1 MGSSLFPDY
10 TMEKNPYMK
19 LKFWQVFS
27 ATKKTSGEK
36 VSIFIFEKKLID
48 KKNEKE
54 KNIILTLLKKE
65 PEILH
70 KIKKHKNI
78 LKIIEPLAE
87 DSYNIGFI
95 TEYVNYN
102 LKDWIKNYKPSKFEI
117 KYIIYQ
123 LLTIIFSLHN
133 DYQLSHNNL
142 NTENIFIDENNF
154 IKISNLALS
163 TSLINNNNS
172 NNNITQINLE
182 NFCDLNFCAPELIL
196 NNDINNNSDN
206 YSLGLIFYFLI
217 KNCDENFLYLMDN
230 TFDAYKNS
238 YENLNIEKK
247 IKKFKDNVFEE
258 FLFNLI
264 NIKPEKRKNLNL
276 LQNSK
281 FFIESEENI
290 NNKLI
295 SLCLLSKM
303 DLLDL
308 SKNYELLKQLPNIIN
323 LYTTKEKEYLILPN
337 LLFFIKQEN
346 LINPIIPSIFILC
359 EQEKQKIIFSE
370 KIWPNFKFLF
380 NMKKLPG
387 TALYLILKKI
397 SFFIQNLGKDE
408 FNKHCI
414 PLICKALDCGVQKI
428 QETILEELPKILND
442 LDKNELKNNIYNK
455 LINILLQTKNI
466 KLKTNIMNCLQNLC
480 DYFDSYFINNK
491 FLDDIEKII
500 KAETTLST
508 CKNALILYEKIEPK
522 VNDKSVRSKIIP
534 SLLLMMCNGEIS
546 ESLFNK
552 GEKIIQEYIKKIKE
566 KRKEQ
571 FIKEINI
578 NLNFAEEIKENVVNN
593 IYSIKNNSNNNK
605 DNLVLPINNNDI
617 GMNSPLSMSKTKS
630 TLSGNISLIE
640 YNSSEDS
647 NLDII
652 DKNSKNNNNSSK
664 NNNILKKNK
673 NKTTEKKIETEV
685 KDIYKNN
692 QNDNLFANLL
702 GEDKNEESISN
713 DSNNIGKTQSKNILK
728 FVDKKEFLSSLELKQ
743 VEAKKNSEENN
754 IISDIINNKEKEEKI
769 VNIKSN
775 NLWEEIEGDDENND
789 NLNKFIKKKKKS
801 GSIKDKEKNKV
812 EKNDK
817 IKSNKKWDE
826 DEDDDNNDIIKEIQE
841 KNIEQKNDIVNT
853 ENKDTTDNKNNT
865 GHKKI
870 KKKKKKKKEKDKEKV
885 EDSNINTIKSNKE
898 KRASNINFESLL
910 DD

>member
-552 GEKIIQEYIKKIKE
+552 GEKIIDNITYYSFSLFFKSNSKIRKFFASDILIYTSFISNIKKSIGFRNFSE
-566 KRKEQ
+566 FYE
-571 FIKEINI
+571 IKEI
-578 NLNFAEEIKENVVNN
+578 
-593 IYSIKNNSNNNK
+593 
-605 DNLVLPINNNDI
+605 I
-617 GMNSPLSMSKTKS
+617 GE
-630 TLSGNISLIE
+630 GR
-640 YNSSEDS
+640 NSSVNMGIKKDTGECVT
-647 NLDII
+647 IKTI
-652 DKNSKNNNNSSK
+652 
-664 NNNILKKNK
+664 KKNED
-673 NKTTEKKIETEV
+673 TKKEEELVHYEIE
-685 KDIYKNN
+685 
-692 QNDNLFANLL
+692 
-702 GEDKNEESISN
+702 
-713 DSNNIGKTQSKNILK
+713 ILK
-728 FVDKKEFLSSLELKQ
+728 FCQ
-743 VEAKKNSEENN
+743 HKN
-754 IISDIINNKEKEEKI
+754 I
-769 VNIKSN
+769 VQLIDYFET
-775 NLWEEIEGDDENND
+775 LEEIIIV
-789 NLNKFIKKKKKS
+789 LKYIK
-801 GSIKDKEKNKV
+801 GNTLGNFLKEKNFNLNEMEVANIIYQIAKGLEYLQKFGIV
-812 EKNDK
+812 HRD
-817 IKSNKKWDE
+817 IKP
-826 DEDDDNNDIIKEIQE
+826 DNIMIS
-841 KNIEQKNDIVNT
+841 
-853 ENKDTTDNKNNT
+853 
-865 GHKKI
+865 
-870 KKKKKKKKEKDKEKV
+870 KKEKD
-885 EDSNINTIKSNKE
+885 SNIIIKIMDFGFSRIVSKEEKLMEGFGTLYYAAPELIQNLPYNLEIDIWSLGVIIYYIFTGCYPFTGKTEDEIEENILEENVEFKDGEWETISDKVKDLIQKCLEKNPEERINIKQFIDHPWFQILNK
-898 KRASNINFESLL
+898 KKNG
-910 DD
+910 